1 MIQLTAVGK
10 LGFEFSLRE
19 SKKRKT
25 DEQSCP
31 QHFSLKTLYFH
42 LDFWTT
48 FKNPKRVN
56 WFPEKATSDFDKGFN
71 LKWKLWSETRLNQL
85 AATKGFEVR
94 SNSAHY
100 KIWRCPSFRI
110 WASFDSLDFASCHL
124 PDRPTNQL
132 MEVGSSGTWFL
143 MRWSHKG
150 QVTEPVFLLNQCQQY
165 WSSQCT
171 ILQYEQFNFT
181 AYICFYRCHVL

>member
-71 LKWKLWSETRLNQL
+71 LKWKLWSQTRLNQL
-85 AATKGFEVR
+85 APTKGFEVR
-94 SNSAHY
+94 SNTKFGDAFLLTGMCFYWQSCY
-100 KIWRCPSFRI
+100 CILSPSQQTNS
-110 WASFDSLDFASCHL
+110 WKLEAEEPDFSCV
-124 PDRPTNQL
+124 
-132 MEVGSSGTWFL
+132 E
-143 MRWSHKG
+143 
-150 QVTEPVFLLNQCQQY
+150 VTEDRLRNQCFSWTSVKSTGQANV
-165 WSSQCT
+165 
-171 ILQYEQFNFT
+171 ILQYEQFNCT
-181 AYICFYRCHVL
+181 AYIHACHATILYT